1 LLAWHSA
8 GFPIDSIDRFA
19 STSSSPLQL
28 FNAATQPHPIQS
40 LARHIRAMLHHEPL
54 LDRSNHRLQRLKLRR
69 QLDQI
74 RTSVYRRAFISF
86 VCNNR
91 QRLLE
96 SLACLRGYNPNPC
109 AGAW

>member
-1 LLAWHSA
+1 M
-8 GFPIDSIDRFA
+8 D
-19 STSSSPLQL
+19 
-28 FNAATQPHPIQS
+28 
-40 LARHIRAMLHHEPL
+40 
-54 LDRSNHRLQRLKLRR
+54 LKLRR

-96 SLACLRGYNPNPC
+96 PLACLRGYNPKFRPNAP
-109 AGAW
+109 ATH

>member
-1 LLAWHSA
+1 
-8 GFPIDSIDRFA
+8 
-19 STSSSPLQL
+19 
-28 FNAATQPHPIQS
+28 
-40 LARHIRAMLHHEPL
+40 MLHHEPL

-74 RTSVYRRAFISF
+74 RTSAYRRAFISF

-96 SLACLRGYNPNPC
+96 PLACLRGYNPNPC

>member
-1 LLAWHSA
+1 
-8 GFPIDSIDRFA
+8 
-19 STSSSPLQL
+19 
-28 FNAATQPHPIQS
+28 
-40 LARHIRAMLHHEPL
+40 MLHHEPL

-96 SLACLRGYNPNPC
+96 SLACLRGYIPSFGQMRPQPIDHLGPRC
-109 AGAW
+109 RSRR